1 MPCCRWCWCWCWCWC
16 WGGCGGGGAMRG
28 ALMGERKEW
37 GVWLLGVPPLS
48 SSTTLLPELPVAQLP
63 AKKGPLGH
71 LLLVAALGQ
80 GLAGRPGASPH
91 TTTTCALARIAV
103 PEKEAAGAVAVAA
116 EAEAVVVVVMLLV
129 LALPW
134 GMRRSGRRGATAEG
148 LR

>member
-1 MPCCRWCWCWCWCWC
+1 
-16 WGGCGGGGAMRG
+16 
-28 ALMGERKEW
+28 MGERKEW